1 MKRWLQEKLICPECA
16 PEEHPLTLRVTRE
29 QDGDVLEGELECV
42 SCQRVYGIEEGVAV
56 LLPESSMA
64 LLSADSGYNSK
75 AMLSSYLWSHF
86 SEFFN
91 GTGATDAYRTWSSYF
106 VKTHGWALDT
116 GCAVGRLSFEL
127 SKTHSRVVGM
137 DTSLSFIKKAR
148 QLLKQK
154 RLEFEL
160 IVEGHLTE
168 RQSCEFDRDWNYDRV
183 EFVVADAMALPF
195 QRTLFSTATSIN
207 VLEKVP
213 QPLHHLANINH
224 VLKDDNAMFVF
235 SDPFSWDEAVS
246 APDVW
251 LSGRTEGPYK
261 GRGIDT
267 ISRLMTGDGG
277 TFHPPF
283 EILDQGDVG
292 WKIRKTENLWEH
304 ITSQFLVGVR
314 QQNRR

>member
-16 PEEHPLTLRVTRE
+16 PAENPLSLTATRE
-29 QDGDVLEGELECV
+29 EGDDVLEGELTCL
-42 SCQRVYGIEEGVAV
+42 SCQRTYGIEEGVAV
-56 LLPESSMA
+56 LLPESSMD
-64 LLSADSGYNSK
+64 LLSTGSGYNSK

-91 GTGATDAYRTWSSYF
+91 GTDATDAYRTWSSYF
-106 VKTHGWALDT
+106 KETDGWALDI
-116 GCAVGRLSFEL
+116 GCSVGRLSFEL

-160 IVEGHLTE
+160 IVEGHMTE
-168 RQSCEFDRDWNYDRV
+168 QRGCTLDRDWNYDRV

-235 SDPFSWDEAVS
+235 SDPFSWDEGVS
-246 APDVW
+246 DPGVW
-251 LSGRTEGPYK
+251 LSGRTEGPFT
-261 GRGIDT
+261 GRGIDN
-267 ISRLMTGDGG
+267 ISRLMAGDGG

-283 EILDQGDVG
+283 EILDQGDVD

-314 QQNRR
+314 HQNRR